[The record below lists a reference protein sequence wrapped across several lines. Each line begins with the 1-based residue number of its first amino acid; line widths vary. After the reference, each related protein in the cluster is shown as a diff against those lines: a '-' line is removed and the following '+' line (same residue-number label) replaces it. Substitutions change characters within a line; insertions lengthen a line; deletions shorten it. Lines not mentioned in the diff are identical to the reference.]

1 MHADLKGSLR
11 AIENSWKSFENNGK
25 PMDRK
30 EVEYILKYGIEKGYK
45 TTADF
50 KGNEVDLVLS
60 KHWWDNLAAS
70 FQYYHLRKNAFDFA
84 NDKSIVEMYNKK
96 DLKLTAD

>member
-11 AIENSWKSFENNGK
+11 AIKNSWKSFENNGK
-25 PMDRK
+25 PMDKK

-50 KGNEVDLVLS
+50 KDNEVDLVLS
-60 KHWWDNLAAS
+60 KYWWDNLAPS
-70 FQYYHLRKNAFDFA
+70 FQYYHLRKNEVEVTDE
-84 NDKSIVEMYNKK
+84 KSIVEMYNKK
-96 DLKLTAD
+96 DLKLRAD

>member
-25 PMDRK
+25 RMTK
-30 EVEYILKYGIEKGYK
+30 KQVEFVLKAGIEKGYK

-50 KGNEVDLVLS
+50 RENEVDEL
-60 KHWWDNLAAS
+60 
-70 FQYYHLRKNAFDFA
+70 
-84 NDKSIVEMYNKK
+84 
-96 DLKLTAD
+96 LKQLETK